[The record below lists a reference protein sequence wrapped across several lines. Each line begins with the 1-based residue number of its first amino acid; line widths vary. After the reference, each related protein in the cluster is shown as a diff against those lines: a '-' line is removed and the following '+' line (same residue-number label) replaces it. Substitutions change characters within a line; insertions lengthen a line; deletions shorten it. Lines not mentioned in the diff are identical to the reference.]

1 MKATFVL
8 LADIEA
14 ENFGRKCMLEANRV
28 GQIGFEMARLPHHI
42 SLKQPFKIANLE
54 TLENVFDEYA
64 REVNAISVPL
74 LELNCFPSNVFGYE
88 SGCMSIRA
96 ESTPQLKAIQQK
108 LFDLLEAILGPCPA
122 EHDSDYV
129 FHMTIAIGEASYE
142 NYQKAYQELKK
153 HDFHQDFLFDRL
165 GLLYYDDDNIKPGT
179 YFCYKI
185 ARLGALSKAPL
196 RIISSSR

>member
-8 LADIEA
+8 LADTEA
-14 ENFGRKCMLEANRV
+14 ENFGRKCMLDANRA

-42 SLKQPFKIANLE
+42 SLKQPFKITNLE
-54 TLENVFDEYA
+54 TLENIFDEYA
-64 REVNAISVPL
+64 HEVNAISVPL

-96 ESTPQLKAIQQK
+96 ECIPQLKAMQEK
-108 LFDLLEAILGPCPA
+108 LFDRLEATLGPCQA
-122 EHDSDYV
+122 EHDFDYV
-129 FHMTIAIGEASYE
+129 FHMTIAIGGASYD
-142 NYQKAYQELKK
+142 NYEKAYQVLHKQNFKRE
-153 HDFHQDFLFDRL
+153 FLFDRL

-185 ARLGALSKAPL
+185 AKLEAP
-196 RIISSSR
+196 SVV

>member
-28 GQIGFEMARLPHHI
+28 GAVGFEMARLPHHI
-42 SLKQPFKIANLE
+42 SLKQPFKVSNLE
-54 TLENVFDEYA
+54 TVEAIFDEFA
-64 REVNAISVPL
+64 QRVHAISIPL
-74 LELNCFPSNVFGYE
+74 LELDCFPNNVFGYK

-96 ESTPQLKAIQQK
+96 MNTPQLVAMQKK
-108 LFDLLEAILGPCPA
+108 LFEMLEAKLGPCPA

-129 FHMTIAIGEASYE
+129 FHMTIAIGGAAYE
-142 NYQKAYQELKK
+142 NYEKAYQVLKE
-153 HDFHQDFLFDRL
+153 HDFHHEFNFDRL
-165 GLLYYDDDNIKPGT
+165 GLLYYDDDNIKLGT

-185 ARLGALSKAPL
+185 AKL
-196 RIISSSR
+196 RARNDYGLK

>member
-8 LADIEA
+8 LANIEA
-14 ENFGRKCMLEANRV
+14 ENFGRKCMLEANRA
-28 GQIGFEMARLPHHI
+28 GQVGFEMARLPQHI
-42 SLKQPFKIANLE
+42 SLKQPFKINNLE
-54 TLENVFDEYA
+54 TLESIFDEYA
-64 REVNAISVPL
+64 PEVNTISISL
-74 LELNCFPSNVFGYE
+74 LELDCFQSNIFGYE

-96 ESTPQLKAIQQK
+96 KSTPELKAMQQK
-108 LFDLLEAILGPCPA
+108 LFDLLETKLGPCPA

-129 FHMTIAIGEASYE
+129 FHMTIAIGGAPYD

-153 HDFHQDFLFDRL
+153 QNFHKDFLFDRM

-185 ARLGALSKAPL
+185 AGLKV
-196 RIISSSR
+196 